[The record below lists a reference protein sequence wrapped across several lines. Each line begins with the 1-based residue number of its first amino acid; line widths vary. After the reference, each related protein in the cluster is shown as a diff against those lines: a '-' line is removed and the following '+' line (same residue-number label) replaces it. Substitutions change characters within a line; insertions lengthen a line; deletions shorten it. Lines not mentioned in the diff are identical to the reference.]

1 MTSTKPDILLA
12 NLSNRLNTN
21 KTREF
26 QWPTFPLI
34 PASTGM
40 LPKYSTI
47 EFLSFSFIQI
57 YPGVLKEMDMPFS
70 GMVSTNEVL
79 KRGHC

>member
-1 MTSTKPDILLA
+1 M
-12 NLSNRLNTN
+12 
-21 KTREF
+21 
-26 QWPTFPLI
+26 
-34 PASTGM
+34 PASTRK

-57 YPGVLKEMDMPFS
+57 YPRVLQEMDIPFS